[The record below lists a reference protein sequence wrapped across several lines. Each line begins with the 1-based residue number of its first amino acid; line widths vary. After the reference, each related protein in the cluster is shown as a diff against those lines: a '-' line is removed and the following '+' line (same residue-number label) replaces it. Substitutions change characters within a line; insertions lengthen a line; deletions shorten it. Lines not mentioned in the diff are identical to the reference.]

1 MGFFGGGGSA
11 ASNMVGAT
19 SSVAGTAGL
28 VPAPAAGDEHKI
40 LRGDA
45 TFAGTPYTQKQN
57 TEITNRAIIRFDG
70 VSQNYFGVNG
80 QYSFSNNRM
89 WFLPIYIP
97 STISSYN
104 FRISAPALVATR
116 NCKVGI
122 YDLGT
127 DTGLPKNRKV
137 VSSEFDLTCAGDTEF
152 SVAMTTTL
160 TSGFYF
166 LSCVLQTGRD
176 LYGYNTTGFIAT
188 GIQQTGISN
197 TLRQSVTYG
206 STDFPSTLTASGFTL
221 ENSQMPRMYIT
232 GL

>member
-1 MGFFGGGGSA
+1 MAFFGGGGAS

-19 SSVAGTAGL
+19 SSAAGTAGL
-28 VPAPAAGDEHKI
+28 VPQPAAGDEHKI

-45 TFAGTPYTQKQN
+45 TFAGAPYVQFQN
-57 TEITNRAIIRFDG
+57 TNITNRAIIRFDG
-70 VSQNYFGVNG
+70 VSSNYFGVNG
-80 QYSFSNNRM
+80 SYSFSSNRM
-89 WFLPIYIP
+89 WFVPVWVP

-127 DTGLPKNRKV
+127 DTGLPKTRMV
-137 VSSEFDLTCAGDTEF
+137 VSSAFDLTCAGDTEF
-152 SVAMTTTL
+152 SIAMTTTL
-160 TSGFYF
+160 KAGIYF
-166 LSCVLQTGRD
+166 LSCVLETGRD
-176 LYGYNTTGFIAT
+176 LYGYNTTGFIAL

-206 STDFPSTLTASGFTL
+206 TSDFPATLTASNFTL
-221 ENSQMPRMYIT
+221 ENSQMPRMYLT